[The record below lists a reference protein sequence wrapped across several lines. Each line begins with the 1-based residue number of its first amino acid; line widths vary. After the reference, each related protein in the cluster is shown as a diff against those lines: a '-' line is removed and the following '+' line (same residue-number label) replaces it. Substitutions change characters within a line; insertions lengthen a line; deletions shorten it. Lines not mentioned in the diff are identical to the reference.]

1 MRAATAHATPWWM
14 NSRPCA
20 PFNGES
26 RKLSPLAGDAAPPGS
41 AGEPTLNCRDE
52 GVRAPLV
59 AVRHVRWGNSL
70 GVAREK
76 FRFPIDRKKPTEVSP
91 QALQSTERPRRN
103 VALILHRPT
112 EEAYETTSGIRHRC
126 IRPDGRGRGGR
137 GASRP
142 RPALRL

>member
-1 MRAATAHATPWWM
+1 MENHESAARSRATPLLPDLRENPRWIAVTKAFARR
-14 NSRPCA
+14 SPRCVTCD
-20 PFNGES
+20 GEICQAS
-26 RKLSPLAGDAAPPGS
+26 
-41 AGEPTLNCRDE
+41 
-52 GVRAPLV
+52 
-59 AVRHVRWGNSL
+59 
-70 GVAREK
+70 REK
-76 FRFPIDRKKPTEVSP
+76 NSRFPIDRKKPTEVSP